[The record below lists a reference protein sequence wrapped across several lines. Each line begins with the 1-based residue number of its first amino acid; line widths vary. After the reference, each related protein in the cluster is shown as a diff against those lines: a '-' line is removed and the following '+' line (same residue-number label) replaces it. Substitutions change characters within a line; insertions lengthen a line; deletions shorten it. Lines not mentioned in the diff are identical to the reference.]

1 LITATRESDNASLA
15 ANVRF
20 SSLADLLRYRGADT
34 PHERAY
40 VSLGNRGGE
49 EDALTFADLLRRAGT
64 VARRLGE
71 YGRKGDRALLLF
83 PPGLDFIVAFFG
95 CMLAGIIAVPM
106 MVPRRASTR
115 DSSETIRADCSPC
128 VAMTNAALL
137 AARPDVV
144 ARYKA
149 AGLEWLI
156 LEAEGEAAAA
166 ISTPK
171 PDREDLAVLQYTSG
185 STSAPKGVMVSHG
198 SLLDNLEMIK
208 IALGNTRRSTYVS
221 WVPPYHDMG
230 LVLNILQSLY
240 VGALCVV
247 MAPAGFAQRPLSWLR
262 AIHDY
267 RAEVSCGP
275 NFAFDLCASRFR
287 ADQMAGIDLSGWKL
301 ALNGAEPVRPE
312 TIERFASTFA
322 DYGFDP
328 AAMYPAYGMAEATL
342 LIAGGKRGAGP
353 VTRLVDRDALQR
365 HRVTEPT
372 QDRNARVLIGCG
384 RKLAGE
390 RLAIVNSDSRERLA
404 AGRVGEI
411 WVSGPNV
418 AKGYWN
424 NPEAT
429 AAVFEVRIEGEG
441 PTCWLRTGDLGFLDE
456 AGELYITGRIKDVI
470 IVRGINH
477 YPQDIES
484 TVQDSHPALR
494 RDGGAAIAVEDEGGQ
509 EKLVIVQ
516 EVERSSRHQVSL
528 AELAD
533 CIREAIANEHEIV
546 PHEIVLVR
554 SGTIPKTTSG
564 KIQRRFTHRLW
575 SQGRLE
581 SLS

>member
-1 LITATRESDNASLA
+1 
-15 ANVRF
+15 
-20 SSLADLLRYRGADT
+20 
-34 PHERAY
+34 
-40 VSLGNRGGE
+40 
-49 EDALTFADLLRRAGT
+49 
-64 VARRLGE
+64 
-71 YGRKGDRALLLF
+71 
-83 PPGLDFIVAFFG
+83 
-95 CMLAGIIAVPM
+95 
-106 MVPRRASTR
+106 
-115 DSSETIRADCSPC
+115 
-128 VAMTNAALL
+128 MTNAALL

-156 LEAEGEAAAA
+156 VEAGVDPTMAVVG
-166 ISTPK
+166 PM
-171 PDREDLAVLQYTSG
+171 PDREGLAVLQYTSG

-198 SLLDNLEMIK
+198 NLLDNLEMIR

-230 LVLNILQSLY
+230 LVLNILQSFY

-267 RAEVSCGP
+267 RAEVSCAP

-342 LIAGGKRGAGP
+342 LITGGKRGAGP
-353 VTRLVDRDALQR
+353 VTRLVDREALQR

-372 QDRNARVLIGCG
+372 QDHNARLLIGCG
-384 RKLAGE
+384 SNLVGE
-390 RLAIVNSDSRERLA
+390 RLAIVDPDSRERLA

-418 AKGYWN
+418 TKGYWN
-424 NPEAT
+424 SPEAT
-429 AAVFEVRIEGEG
+429 AAVFQARIEGEE
-441 PTCWLRTGDLGFLDE
+441 PAYWLRTGDLGFLDE

-477 YPQDIES
+477 YPQDVES
-484 TVQDSHPALR
+484 TVQNSHPALR
-494 RDGGAAIAVEDEGGQ
+494 RDGGAAIAVERSDGE

-516 EVERSSRHQVSL
+516 EVERSSRHRVSL

-533 CIREAIANEHEIV
+533 RIREVIADEHEIV
-546 PHEIVLVR
+546 PDEIVLIR

-564 KIQRRFTHRLW
+564 KIQRSHTRQLW
-575 SQGRLE
+575 ARG
-581 SLS
+581 SLDVLS